1 MSLDAAW
8 ARRWIE
14 SSAADIAEQR
24 DYLVDLD
31 RAIGDGDHGENMDRG
46 FKAAVEALGQAQPA
60 SVAEVL
66 KTVAK
71 TLMSTVGGAAGPL
84 YGTAFLRASKAA
96 GDGDLDGAG
105 VAAVIAGALDGIQA
119 RGKATTGEKTMVD
132 AWTPALEAARAAAES
147 GSDPAA
153 VLEAAATAAEAG
165 AAATEPMRA
174 TKGRASYLGE
184 RSIGHLD
191 PGAVSTSL
199 ILRAAVRAADEAGA
213 PPSPPPSFAGA
224 GLGTSCANA
233 SSKRGAR
240 AAATSATWSRSS
252 PSWARTE
259 DATAPST
266 RQVSTKRTRSGSS
279 HMSMTDSTVIVAEPR
294 SVRTMTPLPSPSTAA
309 RAASR
314 AVSTRS

>member
-8 ARRWIE
+8 AQRWIE
-14 SSAADIAEQR
+14 LAAADVAEQR

-105 VAAVIAGALDGIQA
+105 VAALIAGALDGIQA

-132 AWTPALEAARAAAES
+132 AWTPALEAARAAAEA
-147 GSDPAA
+147 GSDPVA

-165 AAATEPMRA
+165 AAATEPLRA

-199 ILRAAVRAADEAGA
+199 ILRAAARAAGEAGA
-213 PPSPPPSFAGA
+213 A
-224 GLGTSCANA
+224 
-233 SSKRGAR
+233 
-240 AAATSATWSRSS
+240 
-252 PSWARTE
+252 
-259 DATAPST
+259 
-266 RQVSTKRTRSGSS
+266 
-279 HMSMTDSTVIVAEPR
+279 
-294 SVRTMTPLPSPSTAA
+294 
-309 RAASR
+309 
-314 AVSTRS
+314 

>member
-14 SSAADIAEQR
+14 LSAADIAEQR

-105 VAAVIAGALDGIQA
+105 VAALIAGALDGIQA

-165 AAATEPMRA
+165 AAATEPLRA

-199 ILRAAVRAADEAGA
+199 ILRAAARAAGEAGA
-213 PPSPPPSFAGA
+213 A
-224 GLGTSCANA
+224 
-233 SSKRGAR
+233 
-240 AAATSATWSRSS
+240 
-252 PSWARTE
+252 
-259 DATAPST
+259 
-266 RQVSTKRTRSGSS
+266 
-279 HMSMTDSTVIVAEPR
+279 
-294 SVRTMTPLPSPSTAA
+294 
-309 RAASR
+309 
-314 AVSTRS
+314 

>member
-8 ARRWIE
+8 ALRWIE
-14 SSAADIAEQR
+14 LAAADVAEQR

-60 SVAEVL
+60 SVADVL

-96 GDGDLDGAG
+96 GDGELDGAG
-105 VAAVIAGALDGIQA
+105 VAAVIAGALEGIQV

-132 AWTPALEAARAAAES
+132 AWTPALEAARAAAEA
-147 GSDPAA
+147 GSDPVA
-153 VLEAAATAAEAG
+153 VLEAAANAAEAG

-199 ILRAAVRAADEAGA
+199 ILRAAVRAAGEVGA
-213 PPSPPPSFAGA
+213 A
-224 GLGTSCANA
+224 
-233 SSKRGAR
+233 
-240 AAATSATWSRSS
+240 
-252 PSWARTE
+252 
-259 DATAPST
+259 
-266 RQVSTKRTRSGSS
+266 
-279 HMSMTDSTVIVAEPR
+279 
-294 SVRTMTPLPSPSTAA
+294 
-309 RAASR
+309 
-314 AVSTRS
+314 

>member
-14 SSAADIAEQR
+14 LAAADVAEQR

-96 GDGDLDGAG
+96 GDGELDGAG

-213 PPSPPPSFAGA
+213 A
-224 GLGTSCANA
+224 
-233 SSKRGAR
+233 
-240 AAATSATWSRSS
+240 
-252 PSWARTE
+252 
-259 DATAPST
+259 
-266 RQVSTKRTRSGSS
+266 
-279 HMSMTDSTVIVAEPR
+279 
-294 SVRTMTPLPSPSTAA
+294 
-309 RAASR
+309 
-314 AVSTRS
+314 

>member
-8 ARRWIE
+8 AQRWIE
-14 SSAADIAEQR
+14 LAAVDIAEQR

-46 FKAAVEALGQAQPA
+46 FTAALEALGQAQPG

-96 GDGDLDGAG
+96 GDGELDGAG
-105 VAAVIAGALDGIQA
+105 AAAVIAGALEGIQA

-147 GSDPAA
+147 GSDAAA
-153 VLEAAATAAEAG
+153 VFEAAATAAEAG

-199 ILRAAVRAADEAGA
+199 ILRAA
-213 PPSPPPSFAGA
+213 
-224 GLGTSCANA
+224 
-233 SSKRGAR
+233 AR
-240 AAATSATWSRSS
+240 AAG
-252 PSWARTE
+252 E
-259 DATAPST
+259 
-266 RQVSTKRTRSGSS
+266 VG
-279 HMSMTDSTVIVAEPR
+279 
-294 SVRTMTPLPSPSTAA
+294 AA
-309 RAASR
+309 
-314 AVSTRS
+314 

>member
-8 ARRWIE
+8 ACRWIE
-14 SSAADIAEQR
+14 LAAADVAEQR

-96 GDGDLDGAG
+96 GDGDLDAAG
-105 VAAVIAGALDGIQA
+105 VAAIIEGALGGIQA

-132 AWTPALEAARAAAES
+132 AWTPALDAARAAAES
-147 GSDPAA
+147 GADA
-153 VLEAAATAAEAG
+153 VATLQAAATAAEAG
-165 AAATEPMRA
+165 AAATEPLRA

-199 ILRAAVRAADEAGA
+199 ILRAA
-213 PPSPPPSFAGA
+213 
-224 GLGTSCANA
+224 
-233 SSKRGAR
+233 AR
-240 AAATSATWSRSS
+240 AAG
-252 PSWARTE
+252 E
-259 DATAPST
+259 
-266 RQVSTKRTRSGSS
+266 VG
-279 HMSMTDSTVIVAEPR
+279 
-294 SVRTMTPLPSPSTAA
+294 AA
-309 RAASR
+309 
-314 AVSTRS
+314 

>member
-8 ARRWIE
+8 ALRWIE
-14 SSAADIAEQR
+14 LAAAQVAEQR

-46 FKAAVEALGQAQPA
+46 FKAAVEALGQAQPG

-96 GDGDLDGAG
+96 GDGELDGAG

-132 AWTPALEAARAAAES
+132 AWTPALEAARAAAEA
-147 GSDPAA
+147 GSDPVA

-199 ILRAAVRAADEAGA
+199 ILRAA
-213 PPSPPPSFAGA
+213 
-224 GLGTSCANA
+224 
-233 SSKRGAR
+233 AR
-240 AAATSATWSRSS
+240 AAGET
-252 PSWARTE
+252 
-259 DATAPST
+259 
-266 RQVSTKRTRSGSS
+266 G
-279 HMSMTDSTVIVAEPR
+279 
-294 SVRTMTPLPSPSTAA
+294 AA
-309 RAASR
+309 
-314 AVSTRS
+314 

>member
-46 FKAAVEALGQAQPA
+46 FKAAVEALGQAQPG

-96 GDGDLDGAG
+96 GDGNLDGAG
-105 VAAVIAGALDGIQA
+105 VAAVIAGALEGIQA

-147 GSDPAA
+147 GSGPAA

-165 AAATEPMRA
+165 AAATEPLRA

-199 ILRAAVRAADEAGA
+199 ILRAAVRAANEAGA
-213 PPSPPPSFAGA
+213 A
-224 GLGTSCANA
+224 
-233 SSKRGAR
+233 
-240 AAATSATWSRSS
+240 
-252 PSWARTE
+252 
-259 DATAPST
+259 
-266 RQVSTKRTRSGSS
+266 
-279 HMSMTDSTVIVAEPR
+279 
-294 SVRTMTPLPSPSTAA
+294 
-309 RAASR
+309 
-314 AVSTRS
+314 

>member
-1 MSLDAAW
+1 MSLDAQW
-8 ARRWIE
+8 AQRWIE
-14 SSAADIAEQR
+14 LSASAVAEYR

-31 RAIGDGDHGENMDRG
+31 RVIGDGDHGENMDRG
-46 FKAAVEALGQAQPA
+46 FRAAVEALSEAQPG

-96 GDGDLDGAG
+96 AGGDLDGGG
-105 VAAVIAGALDGIQA
+105 VAAVIEGALSGIQA

-132 AWTPALEAARAAAES
+132 AWTPALEAARAVAEA
-147 GSDPAA
+147 GGDAGV

-165 AAATEPMRA
+165 AAATEPLRA

-199 ILRAAVRAADEAGA
+199 ILRAA
-213 PPSPPPSFAGA
+213 
-224 GLGTSCANA
+224 
-233 SSKRGAR
+233 AR
-240 AAATSATWSRSS
+240 AA
-252 PSWARTE
+252 TE
-259 DATAPST
+259 GRDA
-266 RQVSTKRTRSGSS
+266 
-279 HMSMTDSTVIVAEPR
+279 
-294 SVRTMTPLPSPSTAA
+294 
-309 RAASR
+309 
-314 AVSTRS
+314 

>member
-14 SSAADIAEQR
+14 LAAADVSEQR

-46 FKAAVEALGQAQPA
+46 FKAAVEALGQAEPA

-96 GDGDLDGAG
+96 GDGELDAAG
-105 VAAVIAGALDGIQA
+105 VAAIIEGALGGIQA

-132 AWTPALEAARAAAES
+132 AWTPALDAARAAAES
-147 GSDPAA
+147 GADA
-153 VLEAAATAAEAG
+153 VATLQAAATAAEAG
-165 AAATEPMRA
+165 AAATEPLRA

-199 ILRAAVRAADEAGA
+199 ILRAA
-213 PPSPPPSFAGA
+213 
-224 GLGTSCANA
+224 
-233 SSKRGAR
+233 AR
-240 AAATSATWSRSS
+240 AAG
-252 PSWARTE
+252 E
-259 DATAPST
+259 
-266 RQVSTKRTRSGSS
+266 VG
-279 HMSMTDSTVIVAEPR
+279 
-294 SVRTMTPLPSPSTAA
+294 AA
-309 RAASR
+309 
-314 AVSTRS
+314 

>member
-14 SSAADIAEQR
+14 LAAVDIAEQR

-147 GSDPAA
+147 GGDPAA

-199 ILRAAVRAADEAGA
+199 ILRAAVRAAGEVGA
-213 PPSPPPSFAGA
+213 A
-224 GLGTSCANA
+224 
-233 SSKRGAR
+233 
-240 AAATSATWSRSS
+240 
-252 PSWARTE
+252 
-259 DATAPST
+259 
-266 RQVSTKRTRSGSS
+266 
-279 HMSMTDSTVIVAEPR
+279 
-294 SVRTMTPLPSPSTAA
+294 
-309 RAASR
+309 
-314 AVSTRS
+314 

>member
-8 ARRWIE
+8 ALRWIE
-14 SSAADIAEQR
+14 LAAAQVAEQR

-46 FKAAVEALGQAQPA
+46 FKASVEALGQAQPG

-105 VAAVIAGALDGIQA
+105 VAALIAGALDGIQA

-132 AWTPALEAARAAAES
+132 AWTPALEAARVAAEA
-147 GSDPAA
+147 GSDPVA

-199 ILRAAVRAADEAGA
+199 ILRAAVRAAGEAGA
-213 PPSPPPSFAGA
+213 A
-224 GLGTSCANA
+224 
-233 SSKRGAR
+233 
-240 AAATSATWSRSS
+240 
-252 PSWARTE
+252 
-259 DATAPST
+259 
-266 RQVSTKRTRSGSS
+266 
-279 HMSMTDSTVIVAEPR
+279 
-294 SVRTMTPLPSPSTAA
+294 
-309 RAASR
+309 
-314 AVSTRS
+314 

>member
-8 ARRWIE
+8 ACRWIE
-14 SSAADIAEQR
+14 LAAADIAEQR

-46 FKAAVEALGQAQPA
+46 FKAALEALGQAEPA

-96 GDGDLDGAG
+96 GDGELDGAG

-153 VLEAAATAAEAG
+153 VLEAAATAAESG

-199 ILRAAVRAADEAGA
+199 ILRAAVRAAGEAGA
-213 PPSPPPSFAGA
+213 A
-224 GLGTSCANA
+224 
-233 SSKRGAR
+233 
-240 AAATSATWSRSS
+240 
-252 PSWARTE
+252 
-259 DATAPST
+259 
-266 RQVSTKRTRSGSS
+266 
-279 HMSMTDSTVIVAEPR
+279 
-294 SVRTMTPLPSPSTAA
+294 
-309 RAASR
+309 
-314 AVSTRS
+314 

>member
-14 SSAADIAEQR
+14 LAAADVAEQR

-96 GDGDLDGAG
+96 GDGELDGAG

-199 ILRAAVRAADEAGA
+199 ILRAAVRAAGEAGA
-213 PPSPPPSFAGA
+213 A
-224 GLGTSCANA
+224 
-233 SSKRGAR
+233 
-240 AAATSATWSRSS
+240 
-252 PSWARTE
+252 
-259 DATAPST
+259 
-266 RQVSTKRTRSGSS
+266 
-279 HMSMTDSTVIVAEPR
+279 
-294 SVRTMTPLPSPSTAA
+294 
-309 RAASR
+309 
-314 AVSTRS
+314 

>member
-14 SSAADIAEQR
+14 LAAADIAEQR

-46 FKAAVEALGQAQPA
+46 FKAAVEALEQAQPG

-119 RGKATTGEKTMVD
+119 RCKATTGEKTMVD
-132 AWTPALEAARAAAES
+132 AWTPALEAA
-147 GSDPAA
+147 
-153 VLEAAATAAEAG
+153 ATAAEAG
-165 AAATEPMRA
+165 AAATEPLRA

-199 ILRAAVRAADEAGA
+199 ILRAAVRAAGEAGA
-213 PPSPPPSFAGA
+213 A
-224 GLGTSCANA
+224 
-233 SSKRGAR
+233 
-240 AAATSATWSRSS
+240 
-252 PSWARTE
+252 
-259 DATAPST
+259 
-266 RQVSTKRTRSGSS
+266 
-279 HMSMTDSTVIVAEPR
+279 
-294 SVRTMTPLPSPSTAA
+294 
-309 RAASR
+309 
-314 AVSTRS
+314 

>member
-14 SSAADIAEQR
+14 LAAVDIAEQR

-213 PPSPPPSFAGA
+213 A
-224 GLGTSCANA
+224 
-233 SSKRGAR
+233 
-240 AAATSATWSRSS
+240 
-252 PSWARTE
+252 
-259 DATAPST
+259 
-266 RQVSTKRTRSGSS
+266 
-279 HMSMTDSTVIVAEPR
+279 
-294 SVRTMTPLPSPSTAA
+294 
-309 RAASR
+309 
-314 AVSTRS
+314 

>member
-1 MSLDAAW
+1 MSLDAQW
-8 ARRWIE
+8 AQQWIE
-14 SSAADIAEQR
+14 LSASAVAEHR

-46 FKAAVEALGQAQPA
+46 FRAAVEALSEAQPG

-96 GDGDLDGAG
+96 GGGDLDGGG
-105 VAAVIAGALDGIQA
+105 VAAVIEGALSGIQA

-132 AWTPALEAARAAAES
+132 AWTPALEAARATAEA
-147 GSDPAA
+147 GGDAGV

-165 AAATEPMRA
+165 AAATEPLRA

-199 ILRAAVRAADEAGA
+199 ILRAA
-213 PPSPPPSFAGA
+213 
-224 GLGTSCANA
+224 
-233 SSKRGAR
+233 AR
-240 AAATSATWSRSS
+240 AA
-252 PSWARTE
+252 TE
-259 DATAPST
+259 GQDA
-266 RQVSTKRTRSGSS
+266 
-279 HMSMTDSTVIVAEPR
+279 
-294 SVRTMTPLPSPSTAA
+294 
-309 RAASR
+309 
-314 AVSTRS
+314 

>member
-14 SSAADIAEQR
+14 LAAVDIAEQR

-119 RGKATTGEKTMVD
+119 RGKATTGEKTMVY

-199 ILRAAVRAADEAGA
+199 ILRAAVRAAGEVGA
-213 PPSPPPSFAGA
+213 A
-224 GLGTSCANA
+224 
-233 SSKRGAR
+233 
-240 AAATSATWSRSS
+240 
-252 PSWARTE
+252 
-259 DATAPST
+259 
-266 RQVSTKRTRSGSS
+266 
-279 HMSMTDSTVIVAEPR
+279 
-294 SVRTMTPLPSPSTAA
+294 
-309 RAASR
+309 
-314 AVSTRS
+314 

>member
-46 FKAAVEALGQAQPA
+46 FKAAVEALGQAQPG

-96 GDGDLDGAG
+96 GDGELDGVG

-153 VLEAAATAAEAG
+153 VLEAAATAAESG

-213 PPSPPPSFAGA
+213 A
-224 GLGTSCANA
+224 
-233 SSKRGAR
+233 
-240 AAATSATWSRSS
+240 
-252 PSWARTE
+252 
-259 DATAPST
+259 
-266 RQVSTKRTRSGSS
+266 
-279 HMSMTDSTVIVAEPR
+279 
-294 SVRTMTPLPSPSTAA
+294 
-309 RAASR
+309 
-314 AVSTRS
+314 